1 MYMPAETASSRSP
14 ARSCAASARIRR
26 QHGDGLDL
34 VAIESSPVSELHL
47 TVTPMKG
54 ESINA
59 MARRLAE
66 ALNPWDATVVRQ
78 IVFGSTAAYEATLK
92 TLRQVL
98 DDPELPVIWV
108 EGAACDDHAIAGMQ
122 IHAVAGT
129 RVRTVGS
136 QGVVTRIWD
145 DALATR
151 CVVNPILPARTQA
164 AAPDQTREVFEKLQT
179 GLASAGMTMKD
190 IVRTWFYLDD
200 MLSWYGEFNCVRN
213 EVFAR
218 NKLQPLNLPASTGV
232 GGRNPMGAAL
242 AAAAWAVRPHDET
255 AKVMHFAPS
264 PEQCMASA
272 YGSAFSRAV
281 EIGCAGFHRLLV
293 SGTASIARDGKTEHI
308 GNARAQI
315 ERSMQV
321 VAAILES
328 RRMTFADTAFATAFF
343 KSPADAPLFADWL
356 ARHGQQSMPVVS
368 AGCDICRDNLLFE
381 IELEAVQVGGFGRAF
396 KIGAG
401 DVVKQELE
409 LDSKPA
415 VNGLGVRRH
424 WHPAGRLVKPI

>member
-1 MYMPAETASSRSP
+1 MYMPAETVPSP
-14 ARSCAASARIRR
+14 SPTRSCAAPARIRR

-34 VAIESSPVSELHL
+34 VAVESSPVSELHL
-47 TVTPMKG
+47 TVTPRNG

-78 IVFGSTAAYEATLK
+78 IVFGATTAYEATLK

-98 DDPELPVIWV
+98 DDSELPVIWV
-108 EGAACDDHAIAGMQ
+108 EGAGCADHAIAGMQ
-122 IHAVAGT
+122 VHAVTGV
-129 RVRTVGS
+129 RVRTLDDD
-136 QGVVTRIWD
+136 GVVIRVWD

-151 CVVNPILPARTQA
+151 CVINPILSARTQA
-164 AAPDQTREVFEKLQT
+164 TPPEQAREVFEKLQA

-190 IVRTWFYLDD
+190 IARTWFYLDD
-200 MLSWYGEFNCVRN
+200 LISWYGEFNRVRN
-213 EVFAR
+213 DIFAR
-218 NKLQPLNLPASTGV
+218 NELRPHSLPASTGV

-242 AAAAWAVRPHDET
+242 AAAAWAVRPHDEA

-264 PEQCMASA
+264 PEQCPASS

-281 EIGCAGFHRLLV
+281 EIGCAGFRRLLV

-308 GNARAQI
+308 GDTRAQI

-343 KSPADAPLFADWL
+343 KHPADAPLFADWL
-356 ARHGQQSMPVVS
+356 ARHGLQSMPVVC
-368 AGCDICRDNLLFE
+368 AQCDICRDNLLFE
-381 IELEAVQVGGFGRAF
+381 IELEAVQAGG
-396 KIGAG
+396 
-401 DVVKQELE
+401 
-409 LDSKPA
+409 
-415 VNGLGVRRH
+415 
-424 WHPAGRLVKPI
+424 

>member
-1 MYMPAETASSRSP
+1 MEMYMPAETVPSRDATQP
-14 ARSCAASARIRR
+14 CAAPARIRR

-34 VAIESSPVSELHL
+34 VAVESPPVTELHL

-59 MARRLAE
+59 MAERLTE
-66 ALNPWDATVVRQ
+66 ALNSWDATVVRQ
-78 IVFGSTAAYEATLK
+78 IVFGSTAAYPATLK

-98 DDPELPVIWV
+98 DDPELPVAWV
-108 EGAACDDHAIAGMQ
+108 EGASCGDHAIAGIQ
-122 IHAVAGT
+122 IHAIAGA
-129 RVRTVGS
+129 RVRTLSGN
-136 QGVVTRIWD
+136 GRPLARTWE
-145 DALATR
+145 DALATH
-151 CVVNPILPARTQA
+151 CVVNTILPTRTQA
-164 AAPDQTREVFEKLQT
+164 TPSEQTREVFEKLQT

-190 IVRTWFYLDD
+190 LVRTWFYLDD
-200 MLSWYGEFNCVRN
+200 ILLWYGEFNRVRN
-213 EVFAR
+213 DVFAHNELR
-218 NKLQPLNLPASTGV
+218 PHSLPASTGV

-242 AAAAWAVRPHDET
+242 AAAVWAVRPHDPA

-264 PEQCMASA
+264 PEQCPAPA

-281 EIGCAGFHRLLV
+281 EIGSAGFRRLLV
-293 SGTASIARDGKTEHI
+293 SGTASIASDGKTEHV
-308 GNARAQI
+308 GDARAQI

-381 IELEAVQVGGFGRAF
+381 IELEAVQAGG
-396 KIGAG
+396 
-401 DVVKQELE
+401 
-409 LDSKPA
+409 
-415 VNGLGVRRH
+415 
-424 WHPAGRLVKPI
+424 

>member
-1 MYMPAETASSRSP
+1 MYMPAETVPSRGLPQSGVAP
-14 ARSCAASARIRR
+14 AQIRR
-26 QHGDGLDL
+26 QHGNGLDL
-34 VAIESSPVSELHL
+34 VAVESLPVTELHL

-59 MARRLAE
+59 MAKRLAE

-78 IVFGSTAAYEATLK
+78 IVFGSTAAYPATLK

-98 DDPELPVIWV
+98 DDPEISVAWV
-108 EGAACDDHAIAGMQ
+108 EGTGCGDHAIAGIQ
-122 IHAVAGT
+122 THAIAGA
-129 RVRTVGS
+129 RVRTLSGN
-136 QGVVTRIWD
+136 GRPLARTWE
-145 DALATR
+145 DALVTH
-151 CVVNPILPARTQA
+151 CVVNSILPTRTSTTR
-164 AAPDQTREVFEKLQT
+164 PEQTRKVFENLQT

-190 IVRTWFYLDD
+190 IVRTWFYLDNI
-200 MLSWYGEFNCVRN
+200 LSWYDDFNHVRN
-213 EVFAR
+213 DVFAHNELR
-218 NKLQPLNLPASTGV
+218 PHCLPASTGV

-242 AAAAWAVRPHDET
+242 AAATWAIRPRDQA

-264 PEQCMASA
+264 PEQCPASS

-281 EIGCAGFHRLLV
+281 EIGCAGFRRLLV

-308 GNARAQI
+308 GDARAQI

-321 VAAILES
+321 VGAILES

-356 ARHGQQSMPVVS
+356 ARHGQPAMPVVS

-381 IELEAVQVGGFGRAF
+381 IELEAVQ
-396 KIGAG
+396 AG
-401 DVVKQELE
+401 
-409 LDSKPA
+409 
-415 VNGLGVRRH
+415 
-424 WHPAGRLVKPI
+424 I

>member
-1 MYMPAETASSRSP
+1 METYMPAETAPSRDP
-14 ARSCAASARIRR
+14 AQFCAAPARIRR

-34 VAIESSPVSELHL
+34 VAVESSPVSDLHL

-66 ALNPWDATVVRQ
+66 ALNSWDATVVRQ
-78 IVFGSTAAYEATLK
+78 IVFGSATACPATLK

-108 EGAACDDHAIAGMQ
+108 EGAACADNVIAGMQ
-122 IHAVAGT
+122 VHAVTGA
-129 RVRTVGS
+129 RVRTLGDH
-136 QGVVTRIWD
+136 GVVIRIWD
-145 DALATR
+145 DAVATR

-164 AAPDQTREVFEKLQT
+164 APPEQAREVFEKLQT
-179 GLASAGMTMKD
+179 GLAAAGMTMKN

-200 MLSWYGEFNCVRN
+200 MLSWYGEFNRVRN
-213 EVFAR
+213 DVYAR
-218 NKLQPLNLPASTGV
+218 NELRPHSLPASTGV

-242 AAAAWAVRPHDET
+242 AAAVWAVRPHDEA
-255 AKVMHFAPS
+255 AKVTHFAPS
-264 PEQCMASA
+264 PEQCPASA

-281 EIGCAGFHRLLV
+281 EIGCAGFRRLLV

-308 GNARAQI
+308 GDVRAQI

-343 KSPADAPLFADWL
+343 KHPADAPLFADWL
-356 ARHGQQSMPVVS
+356 ARYGLQALPVVC
-368 AGCDICRDNLLFE
+368 ACCDICRDNLLFE
-381 IELEAVQVGGFGRAF
+381 IELEAVQAGG
-396 KIGAG
+396 
-401 DVVKQELE
+401 
-409 LDSKPA
+409 
-415 VNGLGVRRH
+415 
-424 WHPAGRLVKPI
+424 